1 MQKIFKFL
9 GLFLFIII
17 AIGFYSGLIS
27 ARVTGNMPTNPD
39 ALCVGASGVEICI
52 NSDGDL
58 IPTTDNAAD
67 VGSSSFEFKDGFFD
81 GTVYTDAIS
90 NSGAYTGSGAI
101 SGSDLTSTGA
111 GVFSGTLVIPSS
123 TAVQGAFTPSA
134 IGQLMINTTDSELCI
149 STGIL
154 ISDWVIADGSAACSH

>member
-90 NSGAYTGSGAI
+90 NSGA
-101 SGSDLTSTGA
+101 